1 MVRSSFFIL
10 SFVVFILSSCGEGKV
25 YKPNSTGMP
34 GEVIVIAED
43 EYWRGPVGD
52 TLSYYLEQVQMGLP
66 QQEPIFSLGQYN
78 HNDFSKVIKSH
89 RNIILF
95 EIDSDNEKFRVEYLK
110 DVWAK
115 DQVVIKIVARNEEQA
130 IDLFKK
136 DAASVIEVLNT
147 TEYDRIVALY
157 SSKEQTAIKEE
168 LKKDLQLEVT
178 VPDDYKM
185 AENRKTFIWL
195 KSDKVKY
202 VSGEAHD
209 INQGVFIYTYPYVDD
224 STFTLEY
231 LLKVRDSVC
240 KANVPGPSEGS
251 YMSTERDSAYYP
263 VWKESTLN
271 GKYAFE
277 IRGLYRTEGDAYGG
291 PFISITT
298 FDEPRGRIVTVEGY
312 VFAPKFGKREYIR
325 EMAAICYSLRFDG
338 EK

>member
-1 MVRSSFFIL
+1 MAKSS
-10 SFVVFILSSCGEGKV
+10 VFILSLIILLFVSCGEGNV
-25 YKPNSTGMP
+25 YKTNSTGMP

-43 EYWRGPVGD
+43 VYWGGRLGS
-52 TLSYYLEQVQMGLP
+52 TLETYLEQIQMGLP

-78 HNDFSKVIKSH
+78 HDGFSKIIKSH

-95 EIDSDNEKFRVEYLK
+95 EISTDHEKGRVEYLK

-115 DQVVIKIVARNEEQA
+115 DQLVIKVIARTEEDA
-130 IDLFKK
+130 ITLFEK
-136 DAASVIEVLNT
+136 DARSIIDVINN
-147 TEYDRIVALY
+147 TEYDRIVTSY
-157 SSKEQTAIKEE
+157 KSKEQKAISEE
-168 LKKDLQLEVT
+168 LQKTLQLSVT

-202 VSGEAHD
+202 VGGEAHD
-209 INQGVFIYTYPYVDD
+209 INQGVFIYTYPYVSD
-224 STFTLEY
+224 STFSLEF
-231 LLKVRDSVC
+231 LLRVRDSVC

-263 VWKESTLN
+263 AWRETTLN

-291 PFISITT
+291 PFISLTT

-325 EMAAICYSLRFDG
+325 EMAAVCYSLVFG
-338 EK
+338 SQP